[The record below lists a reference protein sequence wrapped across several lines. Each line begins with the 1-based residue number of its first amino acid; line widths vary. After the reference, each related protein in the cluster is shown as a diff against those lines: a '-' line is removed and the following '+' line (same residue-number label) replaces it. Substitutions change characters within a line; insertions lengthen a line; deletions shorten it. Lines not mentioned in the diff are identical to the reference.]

1 MGSTIQSKNIHY
13 KDFGFTQKMFRT
25 RTILS
30 RTLVPLGDRIL
41 VRRAVKQVQTASG
54 IYLPEESVKTKNE
67 GKVVAVGEGFLDENG
82 KLHSMKLCVGDEI
95 LVPEYGG
102 TKVTAEDG
110 EDLILIR
117 ERDIV
122 GKFIEE

>member
-13 KDFGFTQKMFRT
+13 KDFGFTWDMFKT
-25 RTILS
+25 RSILS

-41 VRRAVKQVQTASG
+41 VRRAAKQTQTASG
-54 IYLPEESVKTKNE
+54 IFLPEDSVKTKNE
-67 GKVVAVGEGFLDENG
+67 GKVVAVGEGFVDDNG
-82 KLHSMKLCVGDEI
+82 KLHEMKLNIGDEI

-102 TKVTAEDG
+102 TKVTADDG

-122 GKFIEE
+122 G